1 MSSGDTSDRSYDE
14 ATESETEFNKK
25 YVALTHRLVHR
36 RACIQMYRRQADNCF
51 GLFKYINNF
60 PLHYHPLAI
69 SY

>member
-1 MSSGDTSDRSYDE
+1 MKLFHIKNQFNVIDDSGDDRSKSEE

-51 GLFKYINNF
+51 GKLLLK
-60 PLHYHPLAI
+60 
-69 SY
+69 